1 METNHIRAAIAED
14 DPAFRSQLNSFLQQY
29 ACDKRLEIT
38 VSAFEE
44 GQTLVSAYCPIFDV
58 IFLDVEMPHLDGM
71 SAAEK
76 IRQKD
81 SQVLLVFVT
90 NVAHY
95 AVKGYAVQ
103 ALDYILKPLNYMSF
117 SAKMDRIVKT
127 LQLRQEKS
135 ILLNSGS
142 SMRRIPV
149 SQILYVE
156 VLRHQVVYH
165 LADEL
170 ITVRG
175 SLKEAENL
183 LEGCS
188 FEKCNSCY
196 LVNLR
201 HVRGVREDAV
211 IVGQEELQMSRAKKK
226 DFMQAVAAYIS
237 SYAG

>member
-1 METNHIRAAIAED
+1 MENNHIRAAIAED
-14 DPAFRSQLNSFLQQY
+14 DPAFRAQLNGFLQQY
-29 ACDKRLEIT
+29 AGDKQLEIS
-38 VSAFEE
+38 VSAFED
-44 GQTLVSAYCPIFDV
+44 GQALVSSFHPTYDV
-58 IFLDVEMPHLDGM
+58 VFLDIEMPLLDGM

-76 IRQKD
+76 IREKD
-81 SQVLLVFVT
+81 NQVLLVFVT

-142 SMRRIPV
+142 SIRRIPV

-188 FEKCNSCY
+188 FGKCNSCF

>member
-1 METNHIRAAIAED
+1 MENNHIRAAIAED
-14 DPAFRSQLNSFLQQY
+14 DPAFRAQLNGFLQQY
-29 ACDKRLEIT
+29 AGDKQLEIS
-38 VSAFEE
+38 VSAFED
-44 GQTLVSAYCPIFDV
+44 GQALVSSFHPTYDV
-58 IFLDVEMPHLDGM
+58 VFLDIEMPLLDGM
-71 SAAEK
+71 SAADK
-76 IRQKD
+76 IREKD
-81 SQVLLVFVT
+81 NQVLLVFVT

-188 FEKCNSCY
+188 FGKCNSCF

>member
-1 METNHIRAAIAED
+1 MENNHIRAAIAED
-14 DPAFRSQLNSFLQQY
+14 DPAFRAQLNGFLQQY
-29 ACDKRLEIT
+29 AGDKQLEIS
-38 VSAFEE
+38 VSAFED
-44 GQTLVSAYCPIFDV
+44 GQALVSSFHPTYDV
-58 IFLDVEMPHLDGM
+58 VFLDIEMPLLDGM

-76 IRQKD
+76 IREKD
-81 SQVLLVFVT
+81 NQVLLVFVT

-142 SMRRIPV
+142 SIRRIPV

-188 FEKCNSCY
+188 FGKCNSCF

-237 SYAG
+237 SFAG

>member
-1 METNHIRAAIAED
+1 MENNHIRAAIAED
-14 DPAFRSQLNSFLQQY
+14 DPAFRAQLNGFLQQY
-29 ACDKRLEIT
+29 AGDKQLEIT
-38 VSAFEE
+38 VSTFED

-156 VLRHQVVYH
+156 VLRHQVV
-165 LADEL
+165 
-170 ITVRG
+170 
-175 SLKEAENL
+175 
-183 LEGCS
+183 
-188 FEKCNSCY
+188 
-196 LVNLR
+196 
-201 HVRGVREDAV
+201 
-211 IVGQEELQMSRAKKK
+211 
-226 DFMQAVAAYIS
+226 
-237 SYAG
+237 

>member
-1 METNHIRAAIAED
+1 MENNHIRAAIAED
-14 DPAFRSQLNSFLQQY
+14 DPAFRAQLNGFLQQY
-29 ACDKRLEIT
+29 AGDKQLEIS
-38 VSAFEE
+38 VSAFED
-44 GQTLVSAYCPIFDV
+44 GQALVSSFHPTYDV
-58 IFLDVEMPHLDGM
+58 VFLDIEMPLLDGM

-76 IRQKD
+76 IREKD
-81 SQVLLVFVT
+81 NQVLLVFVT

-188 FEKCNSCY
+188 FGKCNSCF

>member
-1 METNHIRAAIAED
+1 MENNHIRAAIAED
-14 DPAFRSQLNSFLQQY
+14 DPAFRAQLNGFLQQY
-29 ACDKRLEIT
+29 AGDKQLEIS
-38 VSAFEE
+38 VSAFED
-44 GQTLVSAYCPIFDV
+44 GHALVSSFHPTYDV
-58 IFLDVEMPHLDGM
+58 VFLDIEMPLLDGM

-76 IRQKD
+76 IREKD
-81 SQVLLVFVT
+81 NQVLLVFVT

-142 SMRRIPV
+142 SIRRIPV

-165 LADEL
+165 LTDDL

-201 HVRGVREDAV
+201 HVRGVRDDAV

-226 DFMQAVAAYIS
+226 DFLQAVAAYIS

>member
-1 METNHIRAAIAED
+1 MENNHIRAAIAED
-14 DPAFRSQLNSFLQQY
+14 DPAFRAQLNGFLQQY
-29 ACDKRLEIT
+29 AGDKQLEIT
-38 VSAFEE
+38 VSTFED

-170 ITVRG
+170 ITIRG

-188 FEKCNSCY
+188 FAKCNSCF

-237 SYAG
+237 RFAG

>member
-1 METNHIRAAIAED
+1 MENNHIRAAIAED
-14 DPAFRSQLNSFLQQY
+14 DPAFRAQLNGFLQQY
-29 ACDKRLEIT
+29 AGAKQLEIS
-38 VSAFEE
+38 VSAFED
-44 GQTLVSAYCPIFDV
+44 GQTLVSSFHPTYDV
-58 IFLDVEMPHLDGM
+58 VFLYIEMPLLDGM

-76 IRQKD
+76 IREKD
-81 SQVLLVFVT
+81 NQVLLVFVT

-135 ILLNSGS
+135 ILLISGS
-142 SMRRIPV
+142 CMRRIPV

-188 FEKCNSCY
+188 FGKCNSCF

-237 SYAG
+237 RFAG

>member
-1 METNHIRAAIAED
+1 MENNHIRAAIAED
-14 DPAFRSQLNSFLQQY
+14 DPAFRAQLNGFLQQY
-29 ACDKRLEIT
+29 AGEKQLEIS
-38 VSAFEE
+38 VSAFED
-44 GQTLVSAYCPIFDV
+44 GQALVSSYHPNYDV
-58 IFLDVEMPHLDGM
+58 IFLDIEMPHLDGM

-76 IRQKD
+76 IREKD

-188 FEKCNSCY
+188 FGKCNSCF